1 MQPGGYVQVTTRLL
15 VCGIIRREELFGE
28 YTGINAKLIGQSSLT
43 RIMTTAK
50 LQIKEAREKACFL
63 IFGGNIMTVYEAILD
78 QISCNPDISEKEIDE
93 LYALEPSESSIRRL
107 LDVVQGRLESCRTP
121 IRILDNFTYQ
131 AVGEWP
137 TFAEFVKAI
146 PNSELLGGTI
156 HDIDYSTGD
165 YKGTTWH
172 VSHIDVGKTH
182 LFSSD

>member
-1 MQPGGYVQVTTRLL
+1 
-15 VCGIIRREELFGE
+15 
-28 YTGINAKLIGQSSLT
+28 
-43 RIMTTAK
+43 
-50 LQIKEAREKACFL
+50 
-63 IFGGNIMTVYEAILD
+63 MTVYEAILD
-78 QISCNPDISEKEIDE
+78 QISCNLGISEKELDE

-107 LDVVQGRLESCRTP
+107 LDVVQGGLESCRTP

-172 VSHIDVGKTH
+172 VSHIDAGKTH